1 MDRIFCLGVKAVHV
15 YFRLFAQKHK
25 QNGYGP
31 RAEVRNS
38 NEFAIIH
45 SLDKN

>member
-1 MDRIFCLGVKAVHV
+1 MDKIFCLGVKIVHV

-31 RAEVRNS
+31 RLEVKNS
-38 NEFAIIH
+38 NEPAIIH
-45 SLDKN
+45 SLDRN